1 MGRTSQTV
9 CFDWACTC
17 EIEKSLLRISV
28 RNTAF
33 LHSEGLLGLCY
44 GGVRPTSRNNISL
57 SLFCFLV
64 IFEISIYIQI
74 LTSGILTKGRRT
86 LNRLKNR
93 RLEKSVLT
101 WRTQRKKWGAMG
113 SDWCHVCGA
122 QALPEEKV
130 VRRIGFLRVR
140 GRLSELPFVN
150 IPEVSISYKYSF
162 ITGINIIF
170 K

>member
-1 MGRTSQTV
+1 M
-9 CFDWACTC
+9 
-17 EIEKSLLRISV
+17 
-28 RNTAF
+28 
-33 LHSEGLLGLCY
+33 
-44 GGVRPTSRNNISL
+44 
-57 SLFCFLV
+57 
-64 IFEISIYIQI
+64 SIYKKYLPREWVDPPFHPAVVFLWMQIQ
-74 LTSGILTKGRRT
+74 K
-86 LNRLKNR
+86 
-93 RLEKSVLT
+93 
-101 WRTQRKKWGAMG
+101 WRAMG

-170 K
+170 IPHP